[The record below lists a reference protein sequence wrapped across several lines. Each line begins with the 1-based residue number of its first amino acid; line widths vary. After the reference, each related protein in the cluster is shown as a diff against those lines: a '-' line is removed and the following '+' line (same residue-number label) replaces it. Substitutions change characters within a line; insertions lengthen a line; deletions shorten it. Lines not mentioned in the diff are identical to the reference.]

1 MKNND
6 SVFLPKKE
14 KNALNI
20 LTSIVEKVSSHY
32 SVGLLLIIFPI
43 YDHLKGTLRENL
55 SVI

>member
-20 LTSIVEKVSSHY
+20 LTSTVEKVSSHY

-55 SVI
+55 IVI